1 MAKNESAIYLL
12 TCFDAEGKETER
24 LVEAATRAAAVKHA
38 LQCNKA
44 SAADV
49 ARVLGA
55 GGKVEEAK
63 A

>member
-1 MAKNESAIYLL
+1 MANDENAIFLL

-24 LVEAATRAAAVKHA
+24 LVEAATRSAAVAHA
-38 LQCNKA
+38 LKVNKA

-55 GGKVEEAK
+55 GGKVEECK